1 MNPKHFAII
10 ELKYITK
17 SKYEEKGQDIV
28 KEKLEEAI
36 EQLNKYKLSEELKNI
51 KNLKKWAVI
60 FVNDKCLA
68 NVEV

>member
-1 MNPKHFAII
+1 MNPKYFAII

-28 KEKLEEAI
+28 I